1 MTAQKYH
8 QIHKQ
13 SSLWG
18 KKQKEQPITDC
29 MTSITSW
36 SQSGITQKK
45 KQIKQLKITEE
56 LQKNLPAKYHKP
68 LPRTALKANGCL
80 QFFSI
85 CSTSF

>member
-18 KKQKEQPITDC
+18 KKQKEKPITDC
-29 MTSITSW
+29 MTSMTSW

-45 KQIKQLKITEE
+45 KQIKQLKIHRRTAE
-56 LQKNLPAKYHKP
+56 KYHKP

-85 CSTSF
+85 RSTSF